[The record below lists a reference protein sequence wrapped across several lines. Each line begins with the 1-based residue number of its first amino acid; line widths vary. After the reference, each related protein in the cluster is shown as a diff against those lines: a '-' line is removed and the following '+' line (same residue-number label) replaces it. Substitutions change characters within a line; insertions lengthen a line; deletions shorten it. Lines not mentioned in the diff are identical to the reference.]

1 MSDFKLASVA
11 AIFRYQL
18 QTYYLQFY
26 LHINQ
31 SSCVCI
37 ALNHSQRKCLAQLE
51 DQRNP
56 AVWASGQEELRC
68 IKKPISRGRC
78 SAQSSL
84 GEKGNMK
91 KETRR

>member
-1 MSDFKLASVA
+1 MTNLKVKEFHLFLHISWGHQLNQSAYSTFSNTGLMSDFKLASVA

-56 AVWASGQEELRC
+56 AV
-68 IKKPISRGRC
+68 
-78 SAQSSL
+78 
-84 GEKGNMK
+84 
-91 KETRR
+91 